1 MKQFR
6 SRLSGISAYKSTKFL
21 RNEHRSG
28 EFLYLDFTL
37 PLLEIRLKYEIVF
50 IRTTDK
56 RSCAYG
62 LLRYRNARAI
72 DFTQTLTKI
81 LFAIVDNVQYRSRDK
96 IRNQIVGCRVYI
108 TIRMKLFE
116 FVIGP
121 SWKVVRF
128 LSVIRTKTVIRTTRV
143 FQELYKSRWI
153 YVLVPLCSS

>member
-1 MKQFR
+1 MDLLDNLWNNFSLDCPGLAHTR
-6 SRLSGISAYKSTKFL
+6 VENSIGTSIEAGNFFILIS
-21 RNEHRSG
+21 
-28 EFLYLDFTL
+28 L

-81 LFAIVDNVQYRSRDK
+81 LFAIVEGVRYRSRDK
-96 IRNQIVGCRVYI
+96 IRNQIVERRVYI
-108 TIRMKLFE
+108 TIRIKLFE

-121 SWKVVRF
+121 SWKVVWF
-128 LSVIRTKTVIRTTRV
+128 LSYPRICRIHVLHV
-143 FQELYKSRWI
+143 YSKSCTNLTG
-153 YVLVPLCSS
+153 YTY